1 MIGTK
6 QLFIFGGFDGCKWL
20 NDICILDIGK
30 LEENEINNQ
39 AVTNLIVNMRTIIN
53 NPTFADVVFLV
64 ETKPIYGHKAI
75 LSAQCEH
82 FRGMFMN
89 GMKETTQSQI
99 QVKDWSYN
107 SYLLMMEYLYT
118 GSIVNFNHRV
128 ALDLLGLADAYI
140 LDGLKYLCENT
151 LMQNVDNDN
160 VIQFLID
167 SNKYQGAELKKFC
180 ISYLIKNFQ
189 EVSTSPSFEE
199 LEYYPSLLMEVT
211 KLVVNNSNF
220 IQEKQG
226 IHID

>member
-1 MIGTK
+1 
-6 QLFIFGGFDGCKWL
+6 
-20 NDICILDIGK
+20 
-30 LEENEINNQ
+30 
-39 AVTNLIVNMRTIIN
+39 
-53 NPTFADVVFLV
+53 
-64 ETKPIYGHKAI
+64 
-75 LSAQCEH
+75 
-82 FRGMFMN
+82 MFMN

-99 QVKDWSYN
+99 AVKDWSYN

-226 IHID
+226 LQID

>member
-1 MIGTK
+1 
-6 QLFIFGGFDGCKWL
+6 
-20 NDICILDIGK
+20 
-30 LEENEINNQ
+30 
-39 AVTNLIVNMRTIIN
+39 MRTIIN

-64 ETKPIYGHKAI
+64 ESKPIYGHKAI

-167 SNKYQGAELKKFC
+167 SNKY
-180 ISYLIKNFQ
+180 
-189 EVSTSPSFEE
+189 
-199 LEYYPSLLMEVT
+199 
-211 KLVVNNSNF
+211 
-220 IQEKQG
+220 
-226 IHID
+226 